1 MSLPFETAAAPERFL
16 RPADVDNLRRNYRA
30 VQLRSFLRGLRSL
43 AVLVAV
49 IIGAIVVYQRTQ
61 SDARFAI
68 RRVEVSGA
76 VHTQRAAL
84 NALANRYVGL
94 NLFRLDI
101 DRVRHDLASLDWV
114 ARIEIEKALPD
125 TLRVRIVERPPVALV
140 SASDG
145 ALRYVDEMGAA
156 FADLSPAI
164 GDSDLPLIIATTR
177 EDRIRAVDL
186 IRRLRAQDPAVFNR
200 ISEIRPLLP
209 HGYALYD
216 RELGATVYA
225 DDRDVSAKW
234 RDLYAVTAAEKFQ
247 RGDLQ
252 YADLRFDGRIVIK
265 PVHAAAAPASMPQ
278 NVPTLITN

>member
-1 MSLPFETAAAPERFL
+1 MSLPFETAATERFL
-16 RPADVDNLRRNYRA
+16 RPADVDNLRRNYRS

-43 AVLVAV
+43 VVLVAV
-49 IIGAIVVYQRTQ
+49 IVGAIVVYQRTQ

-68 RRVEVSGA
+68 RRVEFSGA

-84 NALANRYVGL
+84 DALVNRYVGL
-94 NLFRLDI
+94 NLVRLDI
-101 DRVRHDLASLDWV
+101 DRVRRDLASLDWV

-125 TLRVRIVERPPVALV
+125 TLRVRIVERTTVALV

-145 ALRYVDEMGAA
+145 TLRYVDEVGAA

-164 GDSDLPLIIATTR
+164 GDGDLPLIVAPTR

-186 IRRLRAQDPAVFNR
+186 IRRLRSQDPAVFNR
-200 ISEIRPLLP
+200 ISEIRPLVP

-234 RDLYAVTAAEKFQ
+234 RDLYAVAAAEKFQ

-265 PVHAAAAPASMPQ
+265 PVHAAAASASMPQ
-278 NVPTLITN
+278 TVPTLITN